1 MQIQVNL
8 LPGAKKKHKGSKG
21 SSRNIGA
28 AFSGLS
34 DSIKDPWMLGS
45 AGAVILSV
53 VAVGVLFTTQQ
64 ASAGELGVRLDKAVR
79 DSTRY
84 ATVLEARRKVSVER
98 DSVRRQVQIIRTID
112 DNRYIWAHL
121 LDEIS
126 SALPS
131 YTWLTSV
138 EQTSKP
144 VLPPGAEPAAPVD
157 PRDKPKALANE
168 PAGTPA
174 AKAAAAKARAEAAAD
189 TVIVHQPVAFKIVGQ
204 TVDMQALTSFM
215 KDLEASAFVKNV
227 MLIKS
232 EIVVVDG
239 KDVTEFQLDAEY
251 EVPPQAL
258 LRTEPLVVPVR

>member
-8 LPGAKKKHKGSKG
+8 LPGGKKKGKSSKG
-21 SSRNIGA
+21 GSVNLGA
-28 AFSGLS
+28 AFAGFS
-34 DSIKDPWMLGS
+34 DKVKDPWLVGS
-45 AGAVILSV
+45 AAAVALSV
-53 VAVGVLFTTQQ
+53 VVIGALFTTQQ
-64 ASAGELGVRLDKAVR
+64 ANASELEQRLTTAVR
-79 DSTRY
+79 DSTRLS
-84 ATVLEARRKVSVER
+84 TVLEARRLVTAER
-98 DSVRRQVQIIRTID
+98 DSVYRQVQIIRTID

-126 SALPS
+126 SALPA

-157 PRDKPKALANE
+157 PKDKPRSLAKDE
-168 PAGTPA
+168 PETPA
-174 AKAAAAKARAEAAAD
+174 TKAAAAKARAEAAAD
-189 TVIVHQPVAFKIVGQ
+189 TVIVHQPVAFKVVGQ
-204 TVDMQALTSFM
+204 TVDMQALTTFM

-251 EVPPQAL
+251 EVPPQAV